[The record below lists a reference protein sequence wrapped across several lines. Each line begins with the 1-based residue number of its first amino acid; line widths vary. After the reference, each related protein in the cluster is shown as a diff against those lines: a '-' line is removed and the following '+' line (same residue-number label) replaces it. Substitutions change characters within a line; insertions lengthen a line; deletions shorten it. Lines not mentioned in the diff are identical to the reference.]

1 MIYATVRQ
9 FLLWAPYK
17 NYFMYAWMYVFCCVQ
32 LLLIGTEYVLQ
43 CVRVT
48 GHEIETFSTCV
59 AGVVDFFTSI
69 QMECGELSR
78 DSHISALV
86 LSIRT
91 ALSRLRSLAWLPS
104 RGLQKCSNI
113 NGIIFYVLVYACR
126 RMACIEVSNRIRC
139 EAAWGCYGN
148 HCALIQ
154 PQLRTAS
161 TAVGLVSVVELLYTN
176 VPVFVCFCV

>member
-1 MIYATVRQ
+1 MLDRTQPILYIRKTPSSSVEAHYNYDHQNPDNMIYATVRQ

-91 ALSRLRSLAWLPS
+91 ALSRLRSLA
-104 RGLQKCSNI
+104 
-113 NGIIFYVLVYACR
+113 
-126 RMACIEVSNRIRC
+126 
-139 EAAWGCYGN
+139 
-148 HCALIQ
+148 
-154 PQLRTAS
+154 
-161 TAVGLVSVVELLYTN
+161 
-176 VPVFVCFCV
+176 